1 MDLNMELAKGTLL
14 QGGKYKIEAVLGQ
27 GSFGITYLASAKFSA
42 DGGLGKMDVVAKVAI
57 KEFFMS
63 EINTRKEDGSTVD
76 GSTGN
81 VFTNYRKKFR
91 KEAENLAKL
100 SHSNIVKVFDVFD
113 ENGTTYY
120 TMEYLDGDDLDGYI
134 KQKDRLG
141 EDETIR
147 IIREVGEAIA
157 YMHSKKMLHLDI
169 KPKNIMHRSDS
180 GNTLIDFGLSKQY
193 TDDGEPESST
203 SIGLGTP
210 GYAPL
215 EQAQYTQDGTFPST
229 LDVYALGATMFK
241 MLTGK
246 RPPEATMIL
255 NNGFPQSELAQHG
268 ISDKTI
274 GIVRKAMS
282 PKKQNRYRSIQGL
295 VNALNRT
302 TADQKQTT
310 IEEPPRPTAEAT
322 PTPKS
327 QKRNKF
333 TTACLV
339 IGVIWFSLLSTICSV
354 YLDRSILGYVSLY
367 DYFEFIICV
376 FYLFFSIRLLA
387 NKGLGKFLPFALSLL
402 LISLTYARV
411 LATEEL
417 YEFNDWIIFSLLTL
431 IPYIFVLYSLK
442 LKNSNGISGFKL
454 LEQPTISFPAITQ
467 VWRDRNSFINL
478 TTVAIAAI
486 TFFGVYDNRTVF
498 SYILRHFEDAYF
510 WDQAFYYIAWM
521 IGSILLCLGYRLGCW
536 FIWYGTLINCTFHLH
551 YFKNSTFDAIIII
564 IPLAVQLF
572 LLIRKD
578 GKSAISAMV

>member
-1 MDLNMELAKGTLL
+1 MELAKGTLL

-42 DGGLGKMDVVAKVAI
+42 DGDLGKMDVVAKVAI

-120 TMEYLDGDDLDGYI
+120 TMEYLDGEDLDGYI
-134 KQKDRLG
+134 KQKGRLG
-141 EDETIR
+141 ENETIR
-147 IIREVGEAIA
+147 IIQEVGEAIA

-282 PKKQNRYRSIQGL
+282 PKKQNRYRSIQRL

-302 TADQKQTT
+302 TADQEQTT
-310 IEEPPRPTAEAT
+310 IEEPPRPAAEAT
-322 PTPKS
+322 VAPKP

-339 IGVIWFSLLSTICSV
+339 IGVIWFSFWSLCFKEAFDYTLIDLIDFTSFIC
-354 YLDRSILGYVSLY
+354 YLI
-367 DYFEFIICV
+367 
-376 FYLFFSIRLLA
+376 FSIRLLA
-387 NKGLGKFLPFALSLL
+387 NKGMGKLLP
-402 LISLTYARV
+402 
-411 LATEEL
+411 LA
-417 YEFNDWIIFSLLTL
+417 FSLFCMFCNGADIVSFLLFQMIPYCLMLSTL
-431 IPYIFVLYSLK
+431 ILPADD
-442 LKNSNGISGFKL
+442 GILSYQL
-454 LEQPTISFPAITQ
+454 LDQPRFTFTTITR
-467 VWRDRNSFINL
+467 VWRDRATAVNYLTTL
-478 TTVAIAAI
+478 TTVVSLLIAYVWMTEFTHCDYQYIYWLAHLIFWISFI
-486 TFFGVYDNRTVF
+486 TGQTLV
-498 SYILRHFEDAYF
+498 
-510 WDQAFYYIAWM
+510 W
-521 IGSILLCLGYRLGCW
+521 LGYKLGCW
-536 FIWYGTLINCTFHLH
+536 LIGLGTLVLVSI
-551 YFKNSTFDAIIII
+551 YYGD
-564 IPLAVQLF
+564 PLTYVLLFGVLLSQLF

-578 GKSAISAMV
+578 GKSAISVMV